1 MEAACN
7 PFPPEASMQRLFLP
21 ASAPLFAEAERR
33 KSGTHLFVG
42 FIFHSIFCCEER
54 LAEIP
59 KGLES
64 PFDRGGEEIPKG
76 DPFGGSPFGVLFC
89 LFDYVPYHLAISE
102 HKSVESFTSASCLS
116 QNRWIQT
123 RPHLHDEREQRGQKE
138 GAEGGKDADAAML
151 PPIV

>member
-42 FIFHSIFCCEER
+42 FIFHPSFCYEER
-54 LAEIP
+54 MAEIP

-76 DPFGGSPFGVLFC
+76 GPVRK
-89 LFDYVPYHLAISE
+89 VPPL
-102 HKSVESFTSASCLS
+102 VSFFAFVTTFHIRL
-116 QNRWIQT
+116 Q
-123 RPHLHDEREQRGQKE
+123 
-138 GAEGGKDADAAML
+138 
-151 PPIV
+151 